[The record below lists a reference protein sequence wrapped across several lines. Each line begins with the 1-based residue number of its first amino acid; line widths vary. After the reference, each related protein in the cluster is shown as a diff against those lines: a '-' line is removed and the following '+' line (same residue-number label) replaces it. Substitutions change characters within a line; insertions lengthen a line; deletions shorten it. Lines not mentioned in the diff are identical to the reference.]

1 MWTDIDDFLLDKVFN
16 EFSNEGH
23 SIGGY
28 PLFIQ
33 EDPRQYDEEKEE
45 YNVMLLQV
53 DVNLLKVS
61 VDILIIGG
69 DCVLQTSL

>member
-33 EDPRQYDEEKEE
+33 EDPRQYDEEKK
-45 YNVMLLQV
+45 NTML
-53 DVNLLKVS
+53 
-61 VDILIIGG
+61 
-69 DCVLQTSL
+69 CYYR